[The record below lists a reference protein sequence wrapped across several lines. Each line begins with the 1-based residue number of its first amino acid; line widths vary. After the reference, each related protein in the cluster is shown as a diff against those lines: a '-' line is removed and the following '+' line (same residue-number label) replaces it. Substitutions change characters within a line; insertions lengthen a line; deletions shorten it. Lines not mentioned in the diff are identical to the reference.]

1 MTTKILVFHPKLD
14 QSRANAAMIRAAQA
28 LSGVEVV
35 DMVGLYAGKTIDVA
49 RETRRLL
56 DAERV
61 VLQFPVQWYAPPAE
75 LKQWLDEVFT
85 NMYYVKYADRGRLLE
100 GTPVLVA
107 ATAGNQAEAYTASGQ
122 NFFSLEALLQPLEAT
137 AYRCKLPWHPPFLA
151 YRANKLDV
159 AELDRLGRDYC
170 ACLEG
175 WRREMP
181 AKRPAN

>member
-1 MTTKILVFHPKLD
+1 MVLEQDSSLQMSAETMTLLSQDRQRHVLI
-14 QSRANAAMIRAAQA
+14 QQAMC
-28 LSGVEVV
+28 
-35 DMVGLYAGKTIDVA
+35 T
-49 RETRRLL
+49 
-56 DAERV
+56 
-61 VLQFPVQWYAPPAE
+61 PP
-75 LKQWLDEVFT
+75 
-85 NMYYVKYADRGRLLE
+85 
-100 GTPVLVA
+100 
-107 ATAGNQAEAYTASGQ
+107 NQAEAYTASGQ

-175 WRREMP
+175 WRREVP